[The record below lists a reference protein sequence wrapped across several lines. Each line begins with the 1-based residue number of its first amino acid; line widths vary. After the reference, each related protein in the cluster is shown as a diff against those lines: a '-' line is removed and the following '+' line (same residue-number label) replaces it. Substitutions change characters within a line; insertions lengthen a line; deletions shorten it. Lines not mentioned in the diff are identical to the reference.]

1 MAEEEGQEVIF
12 TENTA
17 PDREIWDEKGGL
29 IKKGAAEIAER
40 DQDHVPEV
48 KVLTTLGMFAV
59 PVTAETTI
67 GEIRQKVQE
76 WKPEYSLEQIELVCK
91 DKDALGAVVQ
101 QDVQAEGRRR
111 DGGVVVERL
120 GHSPAHDAGG
130 FVDKGEERGDRGV
143 GEHLLEDAR
152 GVEVRRLELPGPPVS
167 SPNRSLSPSS
177 CEARRAMA
185 EEEGQEVIFTEN
197 TAPDREIWDEKG
209 GLIKKGA
216 AEIAERDQDHVPEVK
231 VLTTL
236 GMFAVPVTAET
247 TIGEIRQKVQEWKP
261 EYSLE
266 QIELVCKDK
275 DAWGP
280 LFNKTSRPRDDDETV
295 ESLWSDWDIPRRM
308 MQVALWIKEKN
319 EETGEWESTF
329 WKMLEESKCDDWS
342 FQGHTI

>member
-152 GVEVRRLELPGPPVS
+152 GVEVRRLELPGPHDL
-167 SPNRSLSPSS
+167 RSMCGPSS
-177 CEARRAMA
+177 LRPGGALVGDRVSGAR
-185 EEEGQEVIFTEN
+185 
-197 TAPDREIWDEKG
+197 
-209 GLIKKGA
+209 
-216 AEIAERDQDHVPEVK
+216 
-231 VLTTL
+231 
-236 GMFAVPVTAET
+236 
-247 TIGEIRQKVQEWKP
+247 
-261 EYSLE
+261 
-266 QIELVCKDK
+266 
-275 DAWGP
+275 
-280 LFNKTSRPRDDDETV
+280 
-295 ESLWSDWDIPRRM
+295 
-308 MQVALWIKEKN
+308 
-319 EETGEWESTF
+319 
-329 WKMLEESKCDDWS
+329 
-342 FQGHTI
+342 

>member
-1 MAEEEGQEVIF
+1 MGEEEDEHEITF

-48 KVLTTLGMFAV
+48 KVLTTLGMFSV
-59 PVTAETTI
+59 PVSAETEI
-67 GEIRQKVQE
+67 GEIRQKV
-76 WKPEYSLEQIELVCK
+76 
-91 DKDALGAVVQ
+91 
-101 QDVQAEGRRR
+101 
-111 DGGVVVERL
+111 
-120 GHSPAHDAGG
+120 H
-130 FVDKGEERGDRGV
+130 
-143 GEHLLEDAR
+143 
-152 GVEVRRLELPGPPVS
+152 
-167 SPNRSLSPSS
+167 
-177 CEARRAMA
+177 
-185 EEEGQEVIFTEN
+185 
-197 TAPDREIWDEKG
+197 
-209 GLIKKGA
+209 
-216 AEIAERDQDHVPEVK
+216 
-231 VLTTL
+231 
-236 GMFAVPVTAET
+236 
-247 TIGEIRQKVQEWKP
+247 EWKP

-308 MQVALWIKEKN
+308 MQVALWIKERN

>member
-59 PVTAETTI
+59 PVTAETT
-67 GEIRQKVQE
+67 
-76 WKPEYSLEQIELVCK
+76 L
-91 DKDALGAVVQ
+91 
-101 QDVQAEGRRR
+101 
-111 DGGVVVERL
+111 
-120 GHSPAHDAGG
+120 
-130 FVDKGEERGDRGV
+130 
-143 GEHLLEDAR
+143 
-152 GVEVRRLELPGPPVS
+152 
-167 SPNRSLSPSS
+167 
-177 CEARRAMA
+177 
-185 EEEGQEVIFTEN
+185 
-197 TAPDREIWDEKG
+197 
-209 GLIKKGA
+209 
-216 AEIAERDQDHVPEVK
+216 
-231 VLTTL
+231 
-236 GMFAVPVTAET
+236 
-247 TIGEIRQKVQEWKP
+247 GEIRQKVQEWKP

-308 MQVALWIKEKN
+308 MQATDVGWLDHGSCWLVPTLNQVALWIKEKN

>member
-1 MAEEEGQEVIF
+1 MGAEEEGQEVIF

-59 PVTAETTI
+59 PVTAETTV
-67 GEIRQKVQE
+67 GEIRQKV
-76 WKPEYSLEQIELVCK
+76 
-91 DKDALGAVVQ
+91 
-101 QDVQAEGRRR
+101 
-111 DGGVVVERL
+111 
-120 GHSPAHDAGG
+120 
-130 FVDKGEERGDRGV
+130 
-143 GEHLLEDAR
+143 
-152 GVEVRRLELPGPPVS
+152 
-167 SPNRSLSPSS
+167 
-177 CEARRAMA
+177 
-185 EEEGQEVIFTEN
+185 
-197 TAPDREIWDEKG
+197 
-209 GLIKKGA
+209 
-216 AEIAERDQDHVPEVK
+216 
-231 VLTTL
+231 
-236 GMFAVPVTAET
+236 
-247 TIGEIRQKVQEWKP
+247 
-261 EYSLE
+261 
-266 QIELVCKDK
+266 K

>member
-1 MAEEEGQEVIF
+1 MGGQEVIF

-48 KVLTTLGMFAV
+48 KVLTTWGMFAV

-67 GEIRQKVQE
+67 GEFRQKVQE

-91 DKDALGAVVQ
+91 DKDAWGPLFNKTS
-101 QDVQAEGRRR
+101 RPR
-111 DGGVVVERL
+111 D
-120 GHSPAHDAGG
+120 
-130 FVDKGEERGDRGV
+130 
-143 GEHLLEDAR
+143 
-152 GVEVRRLELPGPPVS
+152 
-167 SPNRSLSPSS
+167 
-177 CEARRAMA
+177 
-185 EEEGQEVIFTEN
+185 
-197 TAPDREIWDEKG
+197 
-209 GLIKKGA
+209 
-216 AEIAERDQDHVPEVK
+216 EIAERDQDHVPEVK

-236 GMFAVPVTAET
+236 GMFAVPCTAET

-280 LFNKTSRPRDDDETV
+280 L
-295 ESLWSDWDIPRRM
+295 
-308 MQVALWIKEKN
+308 
-319 EETGEWESTF
+319 
-329 WKMLEESKCDDWS
+329 
-342 FQGHTI
+342 